1 MTGSGWQEWGGEE
14 KGEEGGE
21 RVPIG
26 AASATA
32 TAFGKLSCTVL
43 A

>member
-1 MTGSGWQEWGGEE
+1 MKGRGWEGWGGEGE
-14 KGEEGGE
+14 GEEGGE

-32 TAFGKLSCTVL
+32 TAFGKFSCTVL